1 MCLAIPA
8 KVVSIL
14 GEQSAEAE
22 TFGSRTVINTM
33 LIDPPAPADYVLVHA
48 GFAIQ
53 VIDEQSAL
61 ESLELWREIYAA
73 ENQD

>member
-8 KVVSIL
+8 KVVSLL
-14 GEQSAEAE
+14 GEQSVEVE
-22 TFGSRTVINTM
+22 TFGSRTTVNTM
-33 LIDPPAPADYVLVHA
+33 LIDPPALADYVLVHA

-61 ESLELWREIYAA
+61 ESLELWREIYAIRL
-73 ENQD
+73 